1 MYFPINYILNAD
13 TYMTTDI
20 EYKYLQ
26 LDIIQLLNKM
36 YHLP

>member
-13 TYMTTDI
+13 TYMITDF
-20 EYKYLQ
+20 EYKYLYVY
-26 LDIIQLLNKM
+26 IIQLLNKM